1 MSSKNY
7 FFFILFFAFGLKLSA
22 QCNIDFSSLTFT
34 DRYTGSGS
42 GTDIELALNNGTPSL
57 LTYTFNLN
65 SWDETTNDCL
75 NPGGVDDVTV
85 TIEMIQTYDVYGG
98 SILDLTAPNTHEV
111 RYNSSLGLQGDVPIN
126 NAGTRRTTNG
136 DVRGYRI
143 TVRFAPHVY
152 LQASDIDVLLNSI
165 NTRGTVFESAAV
177 EFLNPSGTKY
187 GVAQYAG
194 FYGSGSRPIN
204 VPGCPT
210 GPVTGHSF
218 VPTSNPWFRAS
229 GTKGTFFA
237 QSTSTVNINDICNPV
252 AGTTGS
258 NDVKTVDAVTD
269 AGLAA
274 TDLIGG
280 FVFTLLVE
288 DVAGAPNDLTR
299 TSTSANLTSS
309 IRGFNLSAIP
319 LSIHISNFNAE
330 YSNNKTV
337 LSWQLANKKEIK
349 EIEVLKSTDQHNWK
363 SIDNIPTNN
372 SSIVYQYID
381 EKIQGMTSCYY
392 QLKITD
398 EQGIVS
404 YSNVIK
410 INLQVN
416 QYLVSPNPFNHFIS
430 IPVNIE
436 DMLYFELCDYTGK
449 SVLDLIHL
457 EQQNPVILDVSKL
470 NSGIYF
476 LRINEQLTKIV
487 KM

>member
-1 MSSKNY
+1 MH
-7 FFFILFFAFGLKLSA
+7 LHA

-111 RYNSSLGLQGDVPIN
+111 RYSSTLGLQGDVPIN
-126 NAGTRRTTNG
+126 NSGTRRTTNG
-136 DVRGYRI
+136 DVRGYRV

-152 LQASDIDVLLNSI
+152 IQASDIDVLLNSI
-165 NTRGTVFESAAV
+165 NTRGTVYESAAI

-187 GVAQYAG
+187 GVAQYVG

-204 VPGCPT
+204 VPSCPT

-218 VPTSNPWFRAS
+218 VATANPWFRAS

-269 AGLAA
+269 AGLAN

-280 FVFTLLVE
+280 FVFTLLLE
-288 DVAGAPNDLTR
+288 DVAGAPNDVTR

-319 LSIHISNFNAE
+319 LSIHVSNFKAE
-330 YSNNKTV
+330 IKNNYTQ
-337 LSWQLANKKEIK
+337 LSWQTSNNNEIK
-349 EIEVLKSTDQHNWK
+349 EFEILKSFDQKNWQTISK
-363 SIDNIPTNN
+363 IKAHNN
-372 SSIVYQYID
+372 SAFYQIND
-381 EKIQGMTSCYY
+381 EHYEGISSCFY
-392 QLKITD
+392 QLKIID
-398 EQGIVS
+398 IHGDFSFSQMVKVS
-404 YSNVIK
+404 YD
-410 INLQVN
+410 N
-416 QYLVSPNPFNHFIS
+416 QQFAVYPNPFSDYIIINAS
-430 IPVNIE
+430 ME
-436 DMLYFELCDYTGK
+436 ELQLLELTDFTGK
-449 SVLDLIHL
+449 SVLNLIEIKEQTPVKLDLC
-457 EQQNPVILDVSKL
+457 KL
-470 NSGIYF
+470 NSGVYF
-476 LRINEQLTKIV
+476 LNINQHIVRIV
-487 KM
+487 KP